1 MLARGARYGAGWQIG
16 AYHLVPGA
24 LLNAALVLALGLA
37 GVAVLRRWLEHRYL
51 PQTQLQAG
59 MRSSIATLLGYAGQI
74 TVLAL
79 ALSTLGLGVERIAW
93 IASALSVG
101 IGFGLQAIVQNFIS
115 GLILLA
121 ERPVKVGDWVVLG
134 QTEGD
139 IRRINVRATEI
150 QLADRST
157 VIVPN
162 SEFVTKSVQNMTL
175 TRAGG
180 RVLLNLPMPLS
191 SDADQVRRLLLD
203 TLRGHAQVQQEPAPL
218 VLLSGI
224 EHGQLMFQAIAFV
237 ADPRQAAVVRS
248 ELWFALLQALGAAGL
263 PLALP
268 TLAIV
273 RDGEDAMRAADASTG
288 SRPAKA
294 LPVPA

>member
-1 MLARGARYGAGWQIG
+1 M
-16 AYHLVPGA
+16 
-24 LLNAALVLALGLA
+24 
-37 GVAVLRRWLEHRYL
+37 
-51 PQTQLQAG
+51 
-59 MRSSIATLLGYAGQI
+59 
-74 TVLAL
+74 
-79 ALSTLGLGVERIAW
+79 
-93 IASALSVG
+93 
-101 IGFGLQAIVQNFIS
+101 
-115 GLILLA
+115 
-121 ERPVKVGDWVVLG
+121 
-134 QTEGD
+134 
-139 IRRINVRATEI
+139 
-150 QLADRST
+150 
-157 VIVPN
+157 
-162 SEFVTKSVQNMTL
+162 
-175 TRAGG
+175 
-180 RVLLNLPMPLS
+180 LLNLPMPLS